1 MATVARQRRQAF
13 GEGFALLAECL
24 LTGAWLVLAALPVV
38 TLPAAL
44 AAAARHIAAYVDG
57 DPTGWRGYWADFRA
71 AWRGSWRTGLAVIG
85 AGLLL
90 ALNLAVLAQEGV
102 PGRPGF
108 ALATVIVA
116 GLAATVLLRAAAAWT
131 PGERWR
137 ALFAGA
143 LEETR
148 TDASGTGIL
157 LGGIAVLAACAWAL
171 WLLVVP
177 MSGCLIGAAV
187 AVRRRRAARDEEARP
202 SA

>member
-1 MATVARQRRQAF
+1 MARRRQAF

-24 LTGAWLVLAALPVV
+24 LTGVWVALAALPVV

-44 AAAARHIAAYVDG
+44 AAGARHVAAYADG
-57 DPTGWRGYWADFRA
+57 DSRGWSGFWTDFRT
-71 AWRGSWRTGLAVIG
+71 AWRQSWRTGLAVIG

-108 ALATVIVA
+108 ALATFLVA
-116 GLAATVLLRAAAAWT
+116 GLAVTVLLRAAAAWA

-137 ALFAGA
+137 ALLAAA
-143 LEETR
+143 LDQTR

-157 LGGIAVLAACAWAL
+157 LGGVAVLAASTWAL
-171 WLLVVP
+171 WLLAVP
-177 MSGCLIGAAV
+177 MGGCLVGAAV
-187 AVRRRRAARDEEARP
+187 AVGRRRLDREQEAERDA
-202 SA
+202 